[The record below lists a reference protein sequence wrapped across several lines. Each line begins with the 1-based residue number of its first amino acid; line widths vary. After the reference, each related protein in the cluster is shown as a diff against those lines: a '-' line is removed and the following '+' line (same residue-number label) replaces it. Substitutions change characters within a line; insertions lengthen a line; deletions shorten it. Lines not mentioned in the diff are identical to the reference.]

1 MSKIL
6 LKCENICKTYTEGN
20 ISTQVLKNVNFTLN
34 EGSLS
39 SIVGSSGSGKSTLLH
54 ILGTLDKPTKGS
66 VFFNDTNIHKMKLNK
81 QASFR
86 NSEVGFIYQ
95 FHHLLND
102 FNAIENVSMA
112 LLIAGTKRKH
122 AELEAKKMLQRVNLG
137 HRLKHRPSE
146 LSGGERQRVA
156 IARALIRHPKL
167 ILADE
172 PTGNLD
178 FKTAEETFNLIKE
191 LNRDSNCSFL
201 IVTHD
206 NDLARKTDNILTM
219 QDGKLAYV

>member
-1 MSKIL
+1 
-6 LKCENICKTYTEGN
+6 
-20 ISTQVLKNVNFTLN
+20 
-34 EGSLS
+34 
-39 SIVGSSGSGKSTLLH
+39 
-54 ILGTLDKPTKGS
+54 
-66 VFFNDTNIHKMKLNK
+66 
-81 QASFR
+81 
-86 NSEVGFIYQ
+86 
-95 FHHLLND
+95 
-102 FNAIENVSMA
+102 
-112 LLIAGTKRKH
+112 
-122 AELEAKKMLQRVNLG
+122 MLQRVNLG

-206 NDLARKTDNILTM
+206 NDLAKRTDNILTM
-219 QDGKLAYV
+219 KDGKLAHV